1 MKKVFLSVLLLL
13 LMLAC
18 RQQPDVVQHDGLAY
32 APMESERL
40 PDLSEPRTYHALV
53 WAGDHILA
61 LGGHTTGFVPS
72 ATAEYFFGRTMAFHS
87 YALHPRLALRPDAEE
102 RRRDGGR
109 RLRKAF
115 RRWPDLGC

>member
-40 PDLSEPRTYHALV
+40 PDLNEARS
-53 WAGDHILA
+53 
-61 LGGHTTGFVPS
+61 
-72 ATAEYFFGRTMAFHS
+72 
-87 YALHPRLALRPDAEE
+87 
-102 RRRDGGR
+102 
-109 RLRKAF
+109 
-115 RRWPDLGC
+115 